1 MSLVNQRL
9 RFNLIKNGNALFG
22 DEAGNDFTILQKGP
36 FVCMQPSLFLSHG
49 TPWLTIQENRYTEF
63 LREYVACHEKPSAI
77 VMISSLWSSS
87 EQAVSAI
94 RKHAVCCSFS
104 CCPQEAYSI
113 TYPASG
119 DFELSDRIL
128 TLLSRIGIFAE
139 LEEKRP
145 LDYASW
151 VPLQI
156 MYPNADIP
164 VVSLSINSNL
174 SFKRQYEIGQ
184 ALASLREEN
193 VLIIGSGGLVYNL
206 EHIQYDMHV
215 VEGWA
220 IRFIEWMEEKINHW
234 DLDSLFHFQQKAPY
248 AYDSVPHIE
257 EIIPLIIAMGA
268 GDCSK
273 NSNLLHRSFQFGNV
287 SLSALEFK

>member
-1 MSLVNQRL
+1 
-9 RFNLIKNGNALFG
+9 
-22 DEAGNDFTILQKGP
+22 
-36 FVCMQPSLFLSHG
+36 MQPSLFLSHG
-49 TPWLTIQENRYTEF
+49 TPWLTIQENLYTEF
-63 LREYVACHEKPSAI
+63 LREFVACHEKPSAI

-94 RKHAVCCSFS
+94 KKHAVSYSFS
-104 CCPQEAYSI
+104 CCPKEAYSI

-128 TLLSRIGIFAE
+128 TLLSKIGIFGE
-139 LEEKRP
+139 LEEKQP

-164 VVSLSINSNL
+164 VVSLSINPNL
-174 SFKRQYEIGQ
+174 SFKRQYEIGK
-184 ALASLREEN
+184 ALTSLREEN
-193 VLIIGSGGLVYNL
+193 VLIIGCGGLVYNL
-206 EHIQYDMHV
+206 EHIQYHMHV

-234 DLDSLFHFQQKAPY
+234 DLDNLFHFQQRAPY
-248 AYDSVPHIE
+248 AYDAVPHIE
-257 EIIPLIIAMGA
+257 EVIPLIIAMGA
-268 GDCSK
+268 GDIGK
-273 NSNLLHRSFQFGNV
+273 NPTMLHRSFQFGNV
-287 SLSALEFK
+287 SLSALEFT